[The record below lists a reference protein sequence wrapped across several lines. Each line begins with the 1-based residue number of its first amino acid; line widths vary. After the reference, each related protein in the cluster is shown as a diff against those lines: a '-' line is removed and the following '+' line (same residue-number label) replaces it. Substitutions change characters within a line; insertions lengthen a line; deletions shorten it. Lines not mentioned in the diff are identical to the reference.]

1 MNHEYKCDICST
13 TFARKAFYEKHLNS
27 RKHKTRVEQGANLYK
42 CGCGR
47 TYLSQK
53 SLNLHKR
60 SCKTSPTESVPVND
74 SPVTATT
81 QVVVDERI
89 QEMEM
94 KLEEFEKERN
104 ELKAQ
109 IALLLEKN
117 AEINNKASSS
127 TSNTTNNTNIE
138 TQNNTININ
147 INAFGE
153 ENLQYLDNKMILNC
167 INAVYKS
174 IPEIVEKIH
183 FNPCHPENH
192 NIKITNK
199 KLPYASVMGANNKWQ
214 LVDRNDAINKMISH
228 GYDIL
233 DDSYRDNR
241 EKIPARKRERF
252 EDFQDKYISE
262 DKSTMKNVKSDVE
275 LLVLNGNHNESASKI

>member
-13 TFARKAFYEKHLNS
+13 TFARKAFYEKHLLS
-27 RKHKTRVEQGANLYK
+27 KKHKMRVEQGANIFK
-42 CGCGR
+42 CECGR

-60 SCKTSPTESVPVND
+60 TCNISISINSRTCIPVNNT
-74 SPVTATT
+74 TATT
-81 QVVVDERI
+81 SNQVVVNERI

-153 ENLQYLDNKMILNC
+153 ENLQYLDNKTIVNC

-241 EKIPARKRERF
+241 EKIPTRKRDRF
-252 EDFQDKYISE
+252 EDFQDKYVSD
-262 DKSTMKNVKSDVE
+262 DKITMKNVKSDVE
-275 LLVLNGNHNESASKI
+275 LLVLNGNHNE

>member
-1 MNHEYKCDICST
+1 M
-13 TFARKAFYEKHLNS
+13 
-27 RKHKTRVEQGANLYK
+27 RVEQGANLYK
-42 CGCGR
+42 CECGR

-60 SCKTSPTESVPVND
+60 TCKTSATVCIPVNNTTA
-74 SPVTATT
+74 TATT
-81 QVVVDERI
+81 SNHVVVNERI

-117 AEINNKASSS
+117 AEMNSIKSSSS

-153 ENLQYLDNKMILNC
+153 ENLQYLDNKTIVNC

-241 EKIPARKRERF
+241 EKLPTRKRDRF
-252 EDFQDKYISE
+252 EDFQDKYVSE

-275 LLVLNGNHNESASKI
+275 LLVLNGNQSE